1 MGHLRTLKYLN
12 LFLSALLGAGSLFGA
27 VFIVAGLSQGWDDPK
42 GALVFVLYGLVAFL
56 LFAIFAAA
64 HVYAGF
70 MVTAGRG
77 RGAQTMLALLHM
89 ANVPLGTAYALYAFW
104 VMYVNDET
112 VRIFATPGGRRVR

>member
-12 LFLSALLGAGSLFGA
+12 LFLSALLAAGSLFGA
-27 VFIVAGLSQGWDDPK
+27 AFIAAGLARWSED

-56 LFAIFAAA
+56 VFALFAAA

-77 RGAQTMLALLHM
+77 RAAQTMLALLHM
-89 ANVPLGTAYALYAFW
+89 ANMPLGTAYALYAFW
-104 VMYVNDET
+104 VMYVNEST
-112 VRIFATPGGRRVR
+112 VRIFQSPGGRRVT